1 MVSFKLKEKKIT
13 WFYSQVNIR
22 IDLKRLL
29 RDLPGGPIVKTPPS
43 NAGASGSIPGL
54 GTKVLWGVAKN

>member
-1 MVSFKLKEKKIT
+1 MVSFKLKEKKVT

-29 RDLPGGPIVKTPPS
+29 RDLPGGPMVKTPPS
-43 NAGASGSIPGL
+43 NAGASGSIPSP
-54 GTKVLWGVAKN
+54 GTKVQWGAAKN